1 MTALDTSTI
10 IAVIGAGTMGAG
22 IAQVAATAGH
32 PVLLYDVAEDAAAKA
47 IVTIGKGLDRLVKR
61 EKISRAAADAITE
74 RIVPADSLEA
84 LAGSALVVEAIVE
97 SLDIK
102 QALFA
107 KLEKIV
113 PTHTILATNTSSIS
127 VTSIARDLE
136 MLGRVAGLHFF
147 NPAPVM
153 KLVEIVS
160 GRMTDPTIAETLFDT
175 ATAWGKIAVHTRS
188 TPGFIVNRVA
198 RPYYAEAL
206 RLCEEQVADAATL
219 DALLKDSGGFPMG
232 PFELMDLIGND
243 VNYAV
248 SLSVFNAYF
257 QDPRYRP
264 SLLQLELVNAG
275 HLGRKS
281 GRGHYDY
288 SEGALPPT
296 PAFETPV
303 AGTAAL
309 EGLILGSET
318 ELHGVHIA
326 MSDGR
331 LASEVARDLR
341 RPVILHDFMRE
352 GATSLGFTVSADVPD
367 ATVSR
372 FVTSLSERGID
383 TVRLPDWPG
392 LVVLRTLSMLANEGF
407 EASLQGVAEQADID
421 LAMRYGLNH
430 LQGPISRA
438 KEIGLERVLSVLDSL
453 FRLTGDPRYRASFGL
468 RIADSEEKFRYGKQ

>member
-1 MTALDTSTI
+1 MTAMESMRTV
-10 IAVIGAGTMGAG
+10 AVIGAGTMGAG
-22 IAQVAATAGH
+22 IAQVAANAGH
-32 PVLLYDVAEDAAAKA
+32 PVLLYDVAEGAARRA
-47 IVTIGKGLDRLVKR
+47 IATVGKGLDRQVER
-61 EKISRAAADAITE
+61 EKISRTAADAIIE

-97 SLDIK
+97 SLEIK
-102 QALFA
+102 QTLFA

-113 PTHTILATNTSSIS
+113 ATDAILATNTSSIS
-127 VTSIARDLE
+127 VTSIARDLDVP
-136 MLGRVAGLHFF
+136 GRVAGFHFF

-160 GRMTDPTIAETLFDT
+160 GRMTEPATAETLFDT
-175 ATAWGKIAVHTRS
+175 ATAWGKTAVHTRS

-206 RLCEEQVADAATL
+206 RLCEEQVAEPATL
-219 DALLKDSGGFPMG
+219 DVLLKDSGGFPMG
-232 PFELMDLIGND
+232 PFQLMDLIGND

-248 SLSVFNAYF
+248 SLSVFNAYY

-288 SEGALPPT
+288 SEGAVAPT
-296 PAFETPV
+296 PAFERPV
-303 AGTAAL
+303 AGTAPL
-309 EGLILGSET
+309 EGLTLGTET
-318 ELHGVHIA
+318 DLHGVHIA

-352 GATSLGFTVSADVPD
+352 GATTLGFTVSANVPD
-367 ATVSR
+367 AMVSR
-372 FVTSLSERGID
+372 FVTSLSERGIAA
-383 TVRLPDWPG
+383 VRLPDWPG

-430 LQGPISRA
+430 PKGPITRA

-453 FRLTGDPRYRASFGL
+453 LRLTGDPRYRASFVL
-468 RIADSEEKFRYGKQ
+468 RISDSEEKFRHG